1 MGMHV
6 MRVRRITRDTFRA
19 SRRYRLVAHDRV
31 PRRLRSVVRRLVD
44 DPDFF
49 GLLLPRSPPEQDAKA
64 VCRDTATLFGA
75 LRKPATL
82 PRSIVEHLGKRAD
95 KAIAKLVLDGIL
107 ELQRGADFV
116 SGAVAFEH
124 LFPTATE
131 YTLHGRTGELTL
143 QALVSARQFVGAGL
157 QAVANHLY
165 RYNTAPASPF
175 WRTRLPTR
183 RAILD
188 HLSTPSLPWSSTAVH
203 RTWTLVDG
211 APSGHW
217 WVWKRSSVSINE
229 AEFRRRTLHKL
240 FISPS
245 CGALRDTFL
254 ATVPVLADS
263 PAFAFKVGG
272 DLPAL
277 LRPDKLVVY
286 FARYED
292 LTESAARIQ
301 ATLAGVPAQGV
312 PFSAPLTADGLLSW
326 GIDPAEDM
334 QTFGWNGGES
344 WRAWVTNRLA
354 GSLIASSRCP
364 DLPVAPWTFALAALE
379 LEDIEP
385 TTFVP
390 EEGVWARP
398 ETLQVAP

>member
-1 MGMHV
+1 
-6 MRVRRITRDTFRA
+6 MRVRRIAHDTFRA

-31 PRRLRSVVRRLVD
+31 PRRLRSVVRALAE

-49 GLLLPRSPPEQDAKA
+49 GLLIPRAPAEQDAKA

-75 LRKPATL
+75 LRRPAAL
-82 PRSIVEHLGKRAD
+82 PRSTVEHLGKRAD

-107 ELQRGADFV
+107 ELQHGADFV
-116 SGAVAFEH
+116 SGAPAFQH
-124 LFPTATE
+124 LFPKATE
-131 YTLHGRTGELTL
+131 YSLQGRTGELTL
-143 QALVSARQFVGAGL
+143 LALVSAQHFVGAGL
-157 QAVANHLY
+157 QAVASYLY
-165 RYNTAPASPF
+165 RYNTAPASPA
-175 WRTRLPTR
+175 WRSRLPTR
-183 RAILD
+183 RAVLD
-188 HLSTPSLPWSSTAVH
+188 HLATPSLPWSSTSVH
-203 RTWTLVDG
+203 RTWTLVDE
-211 APSGHW
+211 PSSGHW
-217 WVWKRSSVSINE
+217 WVWKRSSLGIAE
-229 AEFRRRTLHKL
+229 AEFRRGTLHKL
-240 FISPS
+240 FISP
-245 CGALRDTFL
+245 APEMLRDTL
-254 ATVPVLADS
+254 HATVPILADS

-286 FARYED
+286 FRRYED
-292 LTESAARIQ
+292 LVESVARLRT
-301 ATLAGVPAQGV
+301 TLAGIPGQGV
-312 PFSAPLTADGLLSW
+312 PFSASLTADGLLSW

-354 GSLIASSRCP
+354 GSLLVSSRCP

-379 LEDIEP
+379 LDGIEP

-398 ETLQVAP
+398 ETPQGAL

>member
-1 MGMHV
+1 

-31 PRRLRSVVRRLVD
+31 PRRFRSVVRRLVD

-49 GLLLPRSPPEQDAKA
+49 GLLIPRSPTEQDPKV
-64 VCRDTATLFGA
+64 VCHDTATLFGA
-75 LRKPATL
+75 LRKPAAL
-82 PRSIVEHLGKRAD
+82 PQSIVEHLGRRAD

-107 ELQRGADFV
+107 ELQRDADFV
-116 SGAVAFEH
+116 SGARAFQH
-124 LFPTATE
+124 LFPDATE
-131 YTLHGRTGELTL
+131 YILHGHTGELTL
-143 QALVSARQFVGAGL
+143 QALVSARHFLGAGL
-157 QAVANHLY
+157 QTLANYLY
-165 RYNTAPASPF
+165 RYNTAPASPS
-175 WRTRLPTR
+175 WRSRFPTR
-183 RAILD
+183 RAVLD
-188 HLSTPSLPWSSTAVH
+188 HLSTPSLPWSFTALH
-203 RTWTLVDG
+203 RTWTLVDR

-217 WVWKRSSVSINE
+217 WVWKRSSVSIGQ

-245 CGALRDTFL
+245 CDALRDTL
-254 ATVPVLADS
+254 HATVPVLADS

-292 LTESAARIQ
+292 LTESAARLQ

-344 WRAWVTNRLA
+344 WRAWVTSRLA
-354 GSLIASSRCP
+354 GSLVASSRCP
-364 DLPVAPWTFALAALE
+364 DLPVSPWTFALAALE
-379 LEDIEP
+379 LEGIEP

-390 EEGVWARP
+390 EEGVWVGP
-398 ETLQVAP
+398 DTPQGAP